1 LKKTEVEQALLQN
14 NGKDVSLSENKV
26 SHECETPMSK
36 FLDIGNKFE
45 GLCQSKK
52 NKRPNMERKWVGRRK
67 KMW

>member
-1 LKKTEVEQALLQN
+1 LLQN

-26 SHECETPMSK
+26 SRECETPMSK

-52 NKRPNMERKWVGRRK
+52 NKRPNMERK
-67 KMW
+67 

>member
-1 LKKTEVEQALLQN
+1 LLQN

-26 SHECETPMSK
+26 SRECETPMSK